1 MDTVMTDNLDPY
13 PGNLR
18 NHQVAQERYDWL
30 HKNTK
35 APSTGDEVRII
46 RRVTQDEDE
55 NEVEVLYPAD
65 VHTIAGHRYVYKVN
79 LNSYTI
85 EEMQEKLRHIML
97 AMGLPTIDED
107 SLDIRRK

>member
-1 MDTVMTDNLDPY
+1 MTDNLDPY

-18 NHQVAQERYDWL
+18 NHQVAQERHDWL
-30 HKNTK
+30 YKDIKFVK
-35 APSTGDEVRII
+35 ANGDEVRII

-55 NEVEVLYPAD
+55 NDVEVLYPAD

-79 LNSYTI
+79 LNCYTM

>member
-1 MDTVMTDNLDPY
+1 MNPLDPY

-18 NHQVAQERYDWL
+18 NHQVAQERHDWL
-30 HKNTK
+30 YQKTK

-46 RRVTQDEDE
+46 RRVTQDEEEKD
-55 NEVEVLYPAD
+55 VEVFYPAD

-79 LNSYTI
+79 LNSYTL
-85 EEMQEKLRHIML
+85 EELSEKLANIRL

-107 SLDIRRK
+107 SLDVRRK

>member
-1 MDTVMTDNLDPY
+1 MTDNLDPY

-30 HKNTK
+30 HKDTK
-35 APSTGDEVRII
+35 FVRANGEEVRII

-55 NEVEVLYPAD
+55 NDVEVLYPAD

-79 LNSYTI
+79 LNCYTL

>member
-1 MDTVMTDNLDPY
+1 MNPLDPY

-18 NHQVAQERYDWL
+18 NHQVAQERHDWL
-30 HKNTK
+30 YQKTK

-55 NEVEVLYPAD
+55 KDVEVFYPAD
-65 VHTIAGHRYVYKVN
+65 VHTVGGEKYVYKVN
-79 LNSYTI
+79 LNSYTL
-85 EEMQEKLRHIML
+85 EELSEKLANIRL
-97 AMGLPTIDED
+97 AIGLPTIDED

>member
-1 MDTVMTDNLDPY
+1 MTDNLDPY

-30 HKNTK
+30 YKDTK

-55 NEVEVLYPAD
+55 NDVEVLYPAD

-79 LNSYTI
+79 LNSYTMD
-85 EEMQEKLRHIML
+85 EMQEKLRHIML

>member
-1 MDTVMTDNLDPY
+1 MTDNLDPY

-18 NHQVAQERYDWL
+18 NHQVAQERHDWL
-30 HKNTK
+30 HQKAK

-55 NEVEVLYPAD
+55 NDVEVLYPAD
-65 VHTIAGHRYVYKVN
+65 VHTINGHRYVYKVN
-79 LNSYTI
+79 LNSYTM
-85 EEMQEKLRHIML
+85 EEMSEKVKQILL

>member
-55 NEVEVLYPAD
+55 NDVEVLYPAD

-79 LNSYTI
+79 LNSYTMD
-85 EEMQEKLRHIML
+85 EMQEKLRHIML

>member
-1 MDTVMTDNLDPY
+1 MTDQLDPY

-18 NHQVAQERYDWL
+18 NHQVAQERHDWL
-30 HKNTK
+30 YQKAK
-35 APSTGDEVRII
+35 APSTSDEVRII
-46 RRVTQDEDE
+46 RRITQDEEE
-55 NEVEVLYPAD
+55 NDVEVLYPAD

-97 AMGLPTIDED
+97 AMGLPIIDED